1 MALKKIAEPTPLAM
15 HSADS
20 PDWGT
25 PPIPR
30 RFSACFLRPSALGD
44 AIDLDYASSKYW
56 NTWWQDKDRP
66 VAYLDGSRGKDVLVE
81 EDRRR
86 AVTGH
91 GCGAGHLNAPGANGG
106 EMVQKCWELF
116 ENDHRIGWLHSGVW
130 IGFSLEQL
138 TSLQGIAP
146 RSPLSVHDGTVI
158 TIIPC
163 RRIRYELHPEQ
174 LIALLKKKQA
184 RRKRTDPQWAIEERQ
199 IQRLRQRADDEPV
212 PGSHRRT
219 RLTSRSC
226 RARRSRPAAVSSKLR
241 GSSSRLSRRIR
252 SHRSSGTR
260 SSALWRC
267 DRDVSRLPLRGE
279 LLGA

>member
-1 MALKKIAEPTPLAM
+1 MALKKVAEPTPLAM

-30 RFSACFLRPSALGD
+30 RFSACFLRPSAFGD

-56 NTWWQDKDRP
+56 NTWWPDKDRP
-66 VAYLDGSRGKDVLVE
+66 IAYLDGSRGKDVLVE
-81 EDRRR
+81 EDRRH

-116 ENDHRIGWLHSGVW
+116 ENDHRTGWLHSGVW

-146 RSPLSVHDGTVI
+146 RSPLSVHDGTII

-184 RRKRTDPQWAIEERQ
+184 RRDKKSKEWEVEERQ

-212 PGSHRRT
+212 PGLAPTHASYITLLPSAKVATRR
-219 RLTSRSC
+219 RQLEAARQFLAAQADDPKSPFQRYEVIGSLEMRS
-226 RARRSRPAAVSSKLR
+226 
-241 GSSSRLSRRIR
+241 
-252 SHRSSGTR
+252 
-260 SSALWRC
+260 
-267 DRDVSRLPLRGE
+267 
-279 LLGA
+279 